1 VGEEIFLMN
10 EKCGRRGAV
19 WQQKGSLDFKA
30 VSVAALKGKVSWQL
44 GTKEYLKVIP
54 QNKHHTRYLLGW
66 ETQEG
71 GWLCSSRREDSR
83 ELSCTGDLKIS

>member
-1 VGEEIFLMN
+1 MN

-44 GTKEYLKVIP
+44 GTKQYHLVTLY
-54 QNKHHTRYLLGW
+54 NKPHTRDLLGG

-71 GWLCSSRREDSR
+71 GCNAWTRSSCQ
-83 ELSCTGDLKIS
+83 LSIR